1 MKKIFSLMLV
11 GVLSLTM
18 GVGCSSST
26 KQAQAPAPAEQT
38 AAEKPAPEKAE
49 EKPAEPAAE
58 KPAEEKPSYEP
69 ATVRVAYMPNMGSA
83 STLVSGIEQGYFEEF
98 GLDVKLTQF
107 AGGPAE
113 IAAMAS
119 GDIDIAQIGHGAHA
133 LCIEGEAKIFAMDAL
148 SLSDAVIVNT
158 EKGIKSIEDLK
169 GKKIAVQAGT
179 SSEIIL
185 NLALEKAGMSQADL
199 EVVQMEASGMV
210 SAMISGGV
218 DACATWEPS
227 STTIYAQMGDKAVTL
242 ASNADFL
249 GEATFPSSFITTE
262 KYASENKDILVR
274 FAMGLLKAQDYRN
287 PNIEEICAAVAKLIE
302 ADEATIL
309 ETKGGAK
316 WLTGEELKGYVG
328 DGTVKKYYESQ
339 QNVFIKDGRITESV
353 PVEEYVMF
361 DIFEEAVA
369 NYK

>member
-1 MKKIFSLMLV
+1 MKKIFSLLLV

-18 GVGCSSST
+18 SVGCSSSSQET
-26 KQAQAPAPAEQT
+26 Q
-38 AAEKPAPEKAE
+38 
-49 EKPAEPAAE
+49 AEPAKPVAE
-58 KPAEEKPSYEP
+58 KPAEEKVETEKPVEEKPTYEP
-69 ATVRVAYMPNMGSA
+69 ATVRVAYMANMGSA
-83 STLVSGIEQGYFEEF
+83 SAVVAGIKQGFFEEF
-98 GLDVKLTQF
+98 GLNVELVQF
-107 AGGPAE
+107 GGGPAE

-133 LCIEGEAKIFAMDAL
+133 LCIEGEAEIFAMDAL
-148 SLSDAVIVNT
+148 SLSDAVIANT
-158 EKGIKSIEDLK
+158 EKGIQSIEDLK
-169 GKKIAVQAGT
+169 GKKVAVQAGT

-185 NLALEKAGMSQADL
+185 NLALERVGMSQSDI
-199 EVVQMEASGMV
+199 EIIQMEASGMV
-210 SAMISGGV
+210 SAMISGGI

-227 STTIYAQMGDKAVTL
+227 STTIRAQMGDKALTL

-249 GEATFPSSFITTE
+249 EEATFPSSFITTE
-262 KYASENKDILVR
+262 KYADTNRDILVR

-287 PNIEEICAAVAKLIE
+287 SNIEEVCKTVAKQIE

-309 ETKGGAK
+309 ETKSGAK
-316 WLTGEELKGYVG
+316 WLTGEEIKGYVA
-328 DGTVKKYYESQ
+328 DGTIKTYYESQ
-339 QNVFIKDGRITESV
+339 QQVFIKDGRITDVV

>member
-1 MKKIFSLMLV
+1 MKKIFSLLVV

-18 GVGCSSST
+18 SVGCSSSSKET
-26 KQAQAPAPAEQT
+26 QAEPAKPV
-38 AAEKPAPEKAE
+38 AEKPAE
-49 EKPAEPAAE
+49 EKTEAE
-58 KPAEEKPSYEP
+58 KPAEEKPTYEP

-83 STLVSGIEQGYFEEF
+83 SGVVTGIEKGFFEEF
-98 GLDVKLTQF
+98 GLDVKLVQF
-107 AGGPAE
+107 GGGPAE

-133 LCIEGEAKIFAMDAL
+133 LCIEGEAEIFAMDAL
-148 SLSDAVIVNT
+148 SLSDAVIANS
-158 EKGIKSIEDLK
+158 EKGIQSIEDLR
-169 GKKIAVQAGT
+169 GKKVAVQAGT

-185 NLALEKAGMSQADL
+185 NLALERAGMSQADL

-210 SAMISGGV
+210 SAIISGGV

-227 STTIYAQMGDKAVTL
+227 STTIRAQMGDKALTL

-249 GEATFPSSFITTE
+249 EEATFPSSFITTE
-262 KYASENKDILVR
+262 KYADANRDILVR

-287 PNIEEICAAVAKLIE
+287 DNIEEVCKDVAKLIE

-309 ETKGGAK
+309 ETKSGAK
-316 WLTGEELKGYVG
+316 WLTGEEIKGYVA
-328 DGTVKKYYESQ
+328 DGTIKTYYESQ
-339 QNVFIKDGRITESV
+339 QEVFIKDGRITDSV
-353 PVEEYVMF
+353 PVEEYVIF